1 VGARGRGVR
10 AGAAGRLIFA
20 EVDWVTIA
28 GVATAVGTLILAVAT
43 FGATRSA
50 NRAARIAEESLL
62 AGLRP
67 ALVPSRP
74 EDPPEE
80 VSWGDEHTIRLPGG
94 AGWVE
99 ESGGNVYMALAVRNV
114 GAGLAVLRGYRVVPG
129 RPDASTPHAEQDEFR
144 RQQLDLYVPVGDAS
158 FWQASLRDQSD
169 PRLPG
174 LREAVATDDVVGLE
188 LLYTDHRG
196 GQPTI
201 TRFALR
207 SGDGPQR
214 RPRVMR
220 HWSSVDFDLT

>member
-1 VGARGRGVR
+1 VGARGRGLR
-10 AGAAGRLIFA
+10 AGAARRLILA

-67 ALVPSRP
+67 ALVPSR
-74 EDPPEE
+74 ETDPPEE
-80 VSWGDEHTIRLPGG
+80 ILWGDDHAITLPGG
-94 AGWVE
+94 AAWAE
-99 ESGGNVYMALAVRNV
+99 EFEGNVYLALALRNV
-114 GAGLAVLRGYRVVPG
+114 GAGLAVLRGYRLVPA
-129 RPDASTPHAEQDEFR
+129 RPDASSPHGEPGDFR
-144 RQQLDLYVPVGDAS
+144 RQQLDLYVPIGDAS
-158 FWQASLRDQSD
+158 YWQASLRDPND
-169 PRLPG
+169 P
-174 LREAVATDDVVGLE
+174 LRAELRTAVHRDAILTLE

-207 SGDGPQR
+207 PGDGPR
-214 RPRVMR
+214 RQPRVMR
-220 HWSSVDFDLT
+220 HWSSVAFDLA

>member
-1 VGARGRGVR
+1 LIL
-10 AGAAGRLIFA
+10 AA
-20 EVDWVTIA
+20 VDWVTIA
-28 GVATAVGTLILAVAT
+28 GVATAAGTLVLALAT

-74 EDPPEE
+74 EEPPEE
-80 VSWGDEHTIRLPGG
+80 ISWGDEHTISLPGG
-94 AGWVE
+94 AAWME
-99 ESGGNVYMALAVRNV
+99 EDDGNVYLALGVRNV
-114 GAGLAVLRGYRVVPG
+114 GAGLAVLRAYRIVPG
-129 RPDASTPHAEQDEFR
+129 RPDASSPHGEPGDFR
-144 RQQLDLYVPVGDAS
+144 RQQLDLYVSAGDAS
-158 FWQASLRDQSD
+158 YWQASLRDPDD
-169 PRLPG
+169 P
-174 LREAVATDDVVGLE
+174 LRPALRAAVASGDFVGLE

-207 SGDGPQR
+207 PGDGAQR

-220 HWSSVDFDLT
+220 HWNAVAFELD

>member
-1 VGARGRGVR
+1 
-10 AGAAGRLIFA
+10 LIFA
-20 EVDWVTIA
+20 EVDWVAIA

-74 EDPPEE
+74 DDPAEE
-80 VSWGDEHTIRLPGG
+80 VSWGDEHTISLPGG
-94 AGWVE
+94 AGWLE
-99 ESGGNVYMALAVRNV
+99 EAGGNVYLALSVRNV
-114 GAGLAVLRGYRVVPG
+114 GAGLAVLRGYRVTPG
-129 RPDASTPHAEQDEFR
+129 RPDASTPHGRQDEFR
-144 RQQLDLYVPVGDAS
+144 SQQLDLYVPPGDVS
-158 FWQASLRDQSD
+158 FWQASIRNQAD
-169 PRLPG
+169 PRLPA
-174 LREAVATDDVVGLE
+174 LRAAVDADETVGLE

-207 SGDGPQR
+207 PGEGPMR
-214 RPRVMR
+214 PPRVMR
-220 HWSSVDFDLT
+220 HWSSVDFEPR

>member
-1 VGARGRGVR
+1 
-10 AGAAGRLIFA
+10 LIFA

-74 EDPPEE
+74 EDPEEE
-80 VSWGDEHTIRLPGG
+80 VSWGDEHTVALPGG

-99 ESGGNVYMALAVRNV
+99 EAGGNVYLALALRNV
-114 GAGLAVLRGYRVVPG
+114 GAGLAVLRGYRIAPE
-129 RPDASTPHAEQDEFR
+129 RPDASSPHGEQDEFT
-144 RQQLDLYVPVGDAS
+144 RQQLDLYVPPGDAS
-158 FWQASLRDQSD
+158 FWQASLRDPSD
-169 PRLPG
+169 PRLPS
-174 LREAVATDDVVGLE
+174 LRAAVEANTIVALE

-207 SGDGPQR
+207 SGDGPRR

-220 HWSSVDFDLT
+220 HWSSVDFDLD

>member
-1 VGARGRGVR
+1 MILLA
-10 AGAAGRLIFA
+10 
-20 EVDWVTIA
+20 VDWVSIA
-28 GVATAVGTLILAVAT
+28 GVATAAGTLVLAVAT

-80 VSWGDEHTIRLPGG
+80 VSWGDEHTISLPGG
-94 AGWVE
+94 SAWME
-99 ESGGNVYMALAVRNV
+99 EFDGNVYMALGLRNV
-114 GAGLAVLRGYRVVPG
+114 GAGLAVLRGYRVEPG
-129 RPDASTPHAEQDEFR
+129 RPDASAPHGEADDFR
-144 RQQLDLYVPVGDAS
+144 RQQLDLYVPAGDAS
-158 FWQASLRDQSD
+158 YWQASLRDAD
-169 PRLPG
+169 DELLPP
-174 LREAVATDDVVGLE
+174 LRAAVASGEILGLE

-196 GQPTI
+196 SQPTI

-207 SGDGPQR
+207 PGEAAQR

-220 HWSSVDFDLT
+220 HWTAVAFDLD